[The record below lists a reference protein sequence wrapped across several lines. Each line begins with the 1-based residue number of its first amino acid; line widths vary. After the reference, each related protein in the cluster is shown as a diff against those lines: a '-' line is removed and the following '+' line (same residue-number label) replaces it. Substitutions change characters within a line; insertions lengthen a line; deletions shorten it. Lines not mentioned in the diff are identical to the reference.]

1 MKFVWIGDNIICTR
15 TWVIIN
21 VDTSPCG
28 IIRDI
33 DRKTLDDMLDKIAAY
48 EILGTGEISYAKI
61 IESLDNNGIVVIFGK
76 KFNIDNI
83 DRIMEYMEVDP
94 DKNLKVSTFEFGI
107 HIRDGEKL
115 ATVMEI
121 VDE

>member
-1 MKFVWIGDNIICTR
+1 MKFVWIDDNIICTR
-15 TWVIIN
+15 TWFILN
-21 VDTSPCG
+21 VDTSPYG
-28 IIRDI
+28 IIRDV
-33 DRKTLDDMLDKIAAY
+33 DRTELDAMLDKIRAY

-61 IESLDNNGIVVIFGK
+61 IESLDHNGIVMIFGK

-94 DKNLKVSTFEFGI
+94 DANLNVATFEFGI

-121 VDE
+121 VDD